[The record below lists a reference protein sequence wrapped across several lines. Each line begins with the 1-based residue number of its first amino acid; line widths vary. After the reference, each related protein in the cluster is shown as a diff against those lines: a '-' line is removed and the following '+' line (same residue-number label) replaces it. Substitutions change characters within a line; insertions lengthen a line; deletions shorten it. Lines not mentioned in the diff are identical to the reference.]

1 MILLERFLDHACVIV
16 GPNLVDVTRKSELIR
31 KAYVENEVVS
41 EDLLAVTFAGLGLL
55 GNATHTARPFRSS
68 TWLHETMRAS
78 LN

>member
-1 MILLERFLDHACVIV
+1 VVLLEGLLNHACVVV
-16 GPNLVDVTRKSELIR
+16 GPNLVDIPANSELKR

-41 EDLLAVTFAGLGLL
+41 EDLLAATFAGFGLL
-55 GNATHTARPFRSS
+55 GNATHTARPFRSR